1 MIATR
6 ETIPVYR
13 LYGENIAMHGNAVQ
27 EPEFFH
33 LESIP
38 SRSRLHGMH
47 IQPHRHANLFQLL
60 FITQGQAHIEFD
72 DRQFTIGPQTLLT
85 VPPGTVHGFK
95 FSDDIDGWVI
105 SLTDD
110 HVREI
115 LALVPRLNSCL
126 DMPLCVPVQNHIARQ
141 NAPSPA
147 PSAGQLPAPAQ
158 TTTTTTTTT
167 DFLIRQLVAEYHG
180 HSIGRLFA
188 LRNIIGLLLLEAGR
202 HGELHRDGRLSRQE
216 QKNAKFRK
224 FQNLIETS
232 YRQHIALA
240 WYAREIG
247 VTTTQLN
254 RICKDIVEQ
263 TAIEVLHNRL
273 LLEAKRILIYT
284 DTHIQQIADEL
295 GYQDAGYFSRFFA
308 KKAGMS
314 PARYRALY
322 R

>member
-13 LYGENIAMHGNAVQ
+13 LYGENIAMNGHAVQ

-38 SRSRLHGMH
+38 SRSRLHDMH

-60 FITQGQAHIEFD
+60 YITQGQAGIEFD
-72 DRQFTIGPQTLLT
+72 DRQFTIGPQTMLT
-85 VPPGTVHGFK
+85 VPPGTVHGFR
-95 FSDDIDGWVI
+95 FSRDIDGWVI

-115 LALVPRLNSCL
+115 LAMVPRLNSCL
-126 DMPLCVPVQNHIARQ
+126 DVPLCVPITQPPANTAQ
-141 NAPSPA
+141 DTNQPSPA
-147 PSAGQLPAPAQ
+147 RA
-158 TTTTTTTTT
+158 
-167 DFLIRQLVAEYHG
+167 DFLIRQLVAEYHS
-180 HSIGRLFA
+180 HAIGRLFA
-188 LRNIIGLLLLEAGR
+188 LRNIIGLLLLEFGR
-202 HGELHRDGRLSRQE
+202 HGALHRDGRLSRQE

-224 FQNLIETS
+224 FQNQIENQ
-232 YRQHIALA
+232 YRQHRPLDY
-240 WYAREIG
+240 YAREIG
-247 VTTTQLN
+247 ITTTQLN
-254 RICKDIVEQ
+254 RICKDIVEM
-263 TAIEVLHNRL
+263 TAIEVVHNRL
-273 LLEAKRILIYT
+273 ILEAKRVLIYT
-284 DTHIQQIADEL
+284 DINIQQIADEL

-314 PARYRALY
+314 PARFRALY

>member
-13 LYGENIAMHGNAVQ
+13 LYGENIAMNGNAIR

-38 SRSRLHGMH
+38 SRSRLHDMH

-60 FITQGQAHIEFD
+60 YITQGQAGIEFD
-72 DRQFTIGPQTLLT
+72 DRQFTIGPQTMLT
-85 VPPGTVHGFK
+85 VPPGTVHGFR
-95 FSDDIDGWVI
+95 FSRDIDGWVI

-115 LALVPRLNSCL
+115 LAMVPRLNSCL
-126 DMPLCVPVQNHIARQ
+126 DVPLCVPITQ
-141 NAPSPA
+141 PSTHSPQGTNQPDPLHLA
-147 PSAGQLPAPAQ
+147 HMTDPPRA
-158 TTTTTTTTT
+158 

-188 LRNIIGLLLLEAGR
+188 LRNIIGLLLLEFGR
-202 HGELHRDGRLSRQE
+202 HGDLHRDGRLSRQE

-224 FQNLIETS
+224 FQNQLETQ
-232 YRQHIALA
+232 YRQHRPLDY
-240 WYAREIG
+240 YARDLGI
-247 VTTTQLN
+247 TTTQLN
-254 RICKDIVEQ
+254 RISKDVVEM
-263 TAIEVLHNRL
+263 TAIEVVHNRL
-273 LLEAKRILIYT
+273 VLEAKRILIYT
-284 DTHIQQIADEL
+284 DIHIQQIADEL
-295 GYQDAGYFSRFFA
+295 GYQDAGYFSRFFT

-314 PARYRALY
+314 PARFRALY

>member
-1 MIATR
+1 MMIATR

-13 LYGENIAMHGNAVQ
+13 LYGENIAMNGNVEQ

-38 SRSRLHGMH
+38 SRSRLHDMH

-60 FITQGQAHIEFD
+60 FITRGQAGIEFD

-85 VPPGTVHGFK
+85 VPPGTVHGFH
-95 FSDDIDGWVI
+95 FSEDIDGWVI

-115 LALVPRLNSCL
+115 LAMVPRLNSCL
-126 DMPLCVPVQNHIARQ
+126 DTPLCLLPEKQDNPPPG
-141 NAPSPA
+141 APNDKTMLMA
-147 PSAGQLPAPAQ
+147 QHLTDQSA
-158 TTTTTTTTT
+158 T
-167 DFLIRQLVAEYHG
+167 DFLVHQLVQEYYG
-180 HSIGRLFA
+180 HSVGRLFA

-224 FQNLIETS
+224 FQNLIETR
-232 YRQHIALA
+232 YRQHLSLEH
-240 WYAREIG
+240 YARDIG

-254 RICKDIVEQ
+254 RICKDIVGQ

-273 LLEAKRILIYT
+273 LLEAKRTLIYT
-284 DTHIQQIADEL
+284 DINIQQIADEL

>member
-13 LYGENIAMHGNAVQ
+13 LYGENIAMNSNAEQ

-38 SRSRLHGMH
+38 SRSRLHNMY

-60 FITQGQAHIEFD
+60 FTTNGEAWIEFD
-72 DRQFTIGPQTLLT
+72 DRQFTIGQQSLLT
-85 VPPGTVHGFK
+85 IPPGTVHGFR
-95 FSDDIDGWVI
+95 FSEDIDGWVI

-126 DMPLCVPVQNHIARQ
+126 DQPLYVAPATQHDDRPEPPHCH
-141 NAPSPA
+141 PSPG
-147 PSAGQLPAPAQ
+147 PTHLSEQP
-158 TTTTTTTTT
+158 TT
-167 DFLIRQLVAEYHG
+167 DFLIRQLVSEYYG

-202 HGELHRDGRLSRQE
+202 HGELQRDARLSRQE

-224 FQNLIETS
+224 FQTLIETG
-232 YRQHIALA
+232 YRQHLPMAH
-240 WYAREIG
+240 YAREIG
-247 VTTTQLN
+247 VTATQLN
-254 RICKDIVEQ
+254 RICKDIVEL

-273 LLEAKRILIYT
+273 VLEAKRILIYT
-284 DTHIQQIADEL
+284 DINIQQIADEL
-295 GYQDAGYFSRFFA
+295 GYQDAGYFSRFFT
-308 KKAGMS
+308 KKAGMP